1 MVATTPAHTP
11 AMSPGGAPVS
21 ATVRPAAP
29 PPRWRAMLCCQV
41 DYWLTLQRRT
51 WRGWVVSAFFTPVLY
66 LAALGV
72 MLGRYVDQAA
82 ASVGGAPSYLHFV
95 APGLLAGQAMLLA
108 VGDSSYPVYGKITWS
123 RTYVGMLATPLR
135 VVDVVTGHLVA
146 IVLRVGLSCGIF
158 MLAFALFGVLA
169 GVAGSLAAFAVQ
181 FVIAFAFAGPVF
193 AFTAGLRSDSLFAL
207 LHRVLLVPLYL
218 FSGAFFPIEQ
228 LAAPAQWVATALPLW
243 HGVELTR
250 MAMLPQ
256 AHTEPL
262 VAAGH
267 LAYLLA
273 LGTVG
278 WWLAVRRLTRRL
290 VT

>member
-1 MVATTPAHTP
+1 MVATTPARTP
-11 AMSPGGAPVS
+11 GDTPVS
-21 ATVRPAAP
+21 TAGGPAPRPA
-29 PPRWRAMLCCQV
+29 RWRAMLCCQV

-72 MLGRYVDQAA
+72 MLGRYVDQATS
-82 ASVGGAPSYLHFV
+82 SVVGAPSYLHFV

-108 VGDSSYPVYGKITWS
+108 VGDATYPVYGKITWD

-135 VVDVVTGHLVA
+135 VVDVVIGHLVA

-158 MLAFALFGVLA
+158 MISFALFGLFADVTGA
-169 GVAGSLAAFAVQ
+169 LAAFVVQ

-193 AFTAGLRSDSLFAL
+193 AFTAGLRGDSAFAF
-207 LHRVLLVPLYL
+207 LHRVVQVPLYL
-218 FSGAFFPIEQ
+218 FSGAFFPVEH
-228 LAAPAQWVATALPLW
+228 LATPVQWVAKALPLW

-250 MAMLPQ
+250 RAMLPGDG
-256 AHTEPL
+256 ADLL

-267 LAYLLA
+267 LAYLVA
-273 LGTVG
+273 LGALG

-290 VT
+290 IT